1 MAVFAR
7 LPGLLRYSGE
17 WTGGRP
23 QVAPTGLQRGFCV
36 SGGLA
41 HTELTRATILKAA
54 IRLSCNIN
62 VALSILCHKTAKFI
76 RLNYICY
83 LLPFMYTVI
92 SIKQGGIT
100 GLHRSCGIIVLLL
113 LFAFCS
119 AYSYVSGKESQGEMK
134 VKSKQDQA
142 WTDMYNSFEL
152 YRAFFRDHYP
162 VGIYTISRHA
172 DSYEEALAYFTQG
185 FDHQM
190 AVDIISTY
198 TFYDPDSKKLLI
210 LPTDGL
216 PLLQPE
222 NPNLIQAQFLDENK
236 VLFQRYFD
244 DYYGENTRY
253 LYRVFCSY
261 EKDRWKIY
269 RLDWEQIQ

>member
-1 MAVFAR
+1 MN
-7 LPGLLRYSGE
+7 PRYYD
-17 WTGGRP
+17 
-23 QVAPTGLQRGFCV
+23 A
-36 SGGLA
+36 
-41 HTELTRATILKAA
+41 
-54 IRLSCNIN
+54 N
-62 VALSILCHKTAKFI
+62 
-76 RLNYICY
+76 
-83 LLPFMYTVI
+83 
-92 SIKQGGIT
+92 
-100 GLHRSCGIIVLLL
+100 
-113 LFAFCS
+113 
-119 AYSYVSGKESQGEMK
+119 
-134 VKSKQDQA
+134 
-142 WTDMYNSFEL
+142 
-152 YRAFFRDHYP
+152 
-162 VGIYTISRHA
+162 
-172 DSYEEALAYFTQG
+172 
-185 FDHQM
+185 
-190 AVDIISTY
+190 ISTY